1 MLHFPLVYTLGA
13 LGVDFSLLPCCCFPF
28 GGLIGLA
35 LTAFWIWMVV
45 EAATKEPA
53 EEPNKIMWVL
63 IVVLLSYIGAA
74 VYYFVRRP
82 ERIQKYGK

>member
-1 MLHFPLVYTLGA
+1 MLQIPLVHALGFLGA
-13 LGVDFSLLPCCCFPF
+13 SFSFMPCCCFPF

-63 IVVLLSYIGAA
+63 IVVLLGAIGAA